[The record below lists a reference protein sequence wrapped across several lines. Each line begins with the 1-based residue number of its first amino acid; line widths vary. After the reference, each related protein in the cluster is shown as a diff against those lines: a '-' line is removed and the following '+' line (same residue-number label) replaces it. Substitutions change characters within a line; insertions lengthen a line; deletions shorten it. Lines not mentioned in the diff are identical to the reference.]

1 MTNKTMRRFFAAIF
15 IITCAGMIF
24 SCSSKKDE
32 TKISV
37 YFPNNT
43 WNRFAPMDAVF
54 KVDNLKKK
62 YDVSI
67 ELSVFNGFNHAV
79 IPVEIVITSPSGQKN
94 ILNKDIV
101 IKDKDDNHIG
111 NVYGDI
117 WTVERVI
124 YTGKEFSEAG
134 EYSIFIQNR
143 THYYDLPKVKSLS
156 FIVKPSKKKNKR

>member
-1 MTNKTMRRFFAAIF
+1 MRRFFATVL
-15 IITCAGMIF
+15 IITCAGVVM
-24 SCSSKKDE
+24 SCSSKKNE
-32 TKISV
+32 KNISV

-54 KVDNLKKK
+54 NVSNIKKK
-62 YDVSI
+62 YDVSV
-67 ELSVFNGFNHAV
+67 ELSVFNGFNLAY
-79 IPVEIVITSPSGQKN
+79 IPVEIVITSPSGQRN
-94 ILNKDIV
+94 IINKDIV

-111 NVYGDI
+111 KVYGDL
-117 WTVERVI
+117 WTVEHII
-124 YTGKEFSEAG
+124 YSEKEFNEIG